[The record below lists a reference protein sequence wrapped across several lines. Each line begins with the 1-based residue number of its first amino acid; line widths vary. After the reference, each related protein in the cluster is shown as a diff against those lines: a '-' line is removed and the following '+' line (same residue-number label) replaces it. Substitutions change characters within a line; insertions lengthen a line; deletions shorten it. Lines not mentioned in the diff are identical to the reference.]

1 MAYHENR
8 EYPTD
13 LPITA
18 VRFHNMDFLAH
29 WHTEVEYVLVLEG
42 QLGVGINTGYRILE
56 AGDMAMFASG
66 DIHYYDSKENDSTI
80 LIIVFR
86 PEIID
91 NIIDLTANPNFS
103 NIIIS
108 KPLIASANL
117 SEAVLTEMKN
127 CFEAIFTELNS
138 QKDEYKTLIKARLIE
153 LAGLFLRYRPRM
165 TDNSTG
171 SAAGSG
177 NVKLL
182 QKAIRYINENYA
194 RDISLEDISDHLNIS
209 PFYFSRIFSKSTGLT
224 FKSYVNSYR
233 IEKAQNLLLTTA
245 RPIIDI
251 AFDCGFSS
259 IRTFNRVFKDISG
272 KTPSSLR

>member
-165 TDNSTG
+165 TDNSTEIG
-171 SAAGSG
+171 RAH
-177 NVKLL
+177 V
-182 QKAIRYINENYA
+182 
-194 RDISLEDISDHLNIS
+194 
-209 PFYFSRIFSKSTGLT
+209 
-224 FKSYVNSYR
+224 
-233 IEKAQNLLLTTA
+233 
-245 RPIIDI
+245 
-251 AFDCGFSS
+251 
-259 IRTFNRVFKDISG
+259 
-272 KTPSSLR
+272 